1 MKVRKSAKT
10 GEEKPNEANE
20 EGGEGDG
27 LVVKEA
33 KAPKGMKMSLWW
45 WRSPYPLYDWEMR
58 SPCCACP
65 CTACCV
71 DCLQPPGEWCAALG
85 CLDPCFTPL
94 CSALGSPCLLIYPT
108 KCPCPKVKCPNLY
121 ELCCCCVIKIECPK
135 CECCECCKNC
145 CTFRTVGCECGL
157 CHITI
162 STRVPAPPPS
172 HPVIIHSQTDHVCA
186 YLSFYY
192 TAMWPECLQC
202 GEEEY
207 GLDKPTK
214 IISRRGEHLGHSMTG
229 ESSTSASSTTSNRR
243 SSEQGAGIAIED
255 HLAAIE
261 DHLAAV
267 EVVSPGKTQA
277 APPLNRSQSTP
288 PLNRS
293 MTRSQ
298 STRRMSAVMRARN
311 AIRAARGFQLAA
323 AANAPEATTMQR

>member
-1 MKVRKSAKT
+1 MKIRKSAQT

-33 KAPKGMKMSLWW
+33 KTPKGMKMSLWW

-135 CECCECCKNC
+135 CDCCECCKNC

-162 STRVPAPPPS
+162 STRACTARPS
-172 HPVIIHSQTDHVCA
+172 VIIHLTH
-186 YLSFYY
+186 
-192 TAMWPECLQC
+192 T
-202 GEEEY
+202 
-207 GLDKPTK
+207 
-214 IISRRGEHLGHSMTG
+214 
-229 ESSTSASSTTSNRR
+229 
-243 SSEQGAGIAIED
+243 
-255 HLAAIE
+255 
-261 DHLAAV
+261 
-267 EVVSPGKTQA
+267 
-277 APPLNRSQSTP
+277 LN
-288 PLNRS
+288 N
-293 MTRSQ
+293 
-298 STRRMSAVMRARN
+298 
-311 AIRAARGFQLAA
+311 
-323 AANAPEATTMQR
+323 